1 MERYEYFSRGESVNF
16 LRLKITLLR
25 NSFHPFNPHSVQYK
39 YYYTVDCLMHEKK
52 MNRNS
57 SSYAVQSEEII
68 AHFNCTIDLLIVIYV
83 LLIEIYFWRKEYN
96 M

>member
-16 LRLKITLLR
+16 LRLKLTLLR

-39 YYYTVDCLMHEKK
+39 YYYTVNCLMHEKK

-57 SSYAVQSEEII
+57 SSYAIQSEEII
-68 AHFNCTIDLLIVIYV
+68 AHFQLHN
-83 LLIEIYFWRKEYN
+83 
-96 M
+96 